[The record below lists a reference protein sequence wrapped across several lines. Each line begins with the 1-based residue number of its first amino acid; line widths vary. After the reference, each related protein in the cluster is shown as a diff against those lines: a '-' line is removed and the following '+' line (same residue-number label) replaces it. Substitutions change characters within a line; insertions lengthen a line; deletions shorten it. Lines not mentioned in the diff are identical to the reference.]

1 MLYIYS
7 VLLFL
12 FNERFVSKSSDEP
25 VDARSIR
32 NLNKMLLLTT
42 VRKIINMDLIA
53 FTFYENVVAQCP
65 CIKKWGGGG
74 SAALQ

>member
-32 NLNKMLLLTT
+32 NLNKMLLLTA
-42 VRKIINMDLIA
+42 VRQIIIMHLIA
-53 FTFYENVVAQCP
+53 FTY
-65 CIKKWGGGG
+65 
-74 SAALQ
+74 